1 MIFINF
7 FDKFNNL
14 MRYLISLVG
23 LFILFSCSS
32 SEKDNFSGDW
42 KLVNLF
48 RDNEAIPSLEGP
60 TTITSFRSDNLVFYY
75 NTLMY
80 YKVQDDSL
88 FLYDEQTNDLS
99 RAFKY
104 EFMDDDIL
112 SLNFSR
118 KIKLDSVKTTE
129 IIYESIW
136 SKVD

>member
-48 RDNEAIPSLEGP
+48 RDNEAIPS
-60 TTITSFRSDNLVFYY
+60 
-75 NTLMY
+75 
-80 YKVQDDSL
+80 
-88 FLYDEQTNDLS
+88 
-99 RAFKY
+99 
-104 EFMDDDIL
+104 
-112 SLNFSR
+112 
-118 KIKLDSVKTTE
+118 
-129 IIYESIW
+129 
-136 SKVD
+136 